1 VSGSLEIPNL
11 RESPHV
17 TRLAH
22 RRIEKRVDN
31 SHSFAGGDD
40 RGAERQDVG
49 ASVLTRVSRECL
61 VGAHGCPDSLDL
73 VGRDSGT
80 EAGPVDHNPRFGFSP
95 RDLKRNR
102 GCRIRIV
109 DGLAGIRPEI
119 VHGEAAASQ
128 MLDERFLEREAGVI
142 VCDRHRTNRARRRE
156 SLGVYVG
163 AFANHRDAA
172 ALQGVSC
179 QRCHVSSSDEHDGAP
194 VVEHTSVGFT
204 YQLESLHQ
212 NDGYVTLGC
221 NHLNILIPEHDIQ
234 KRVREIASDIHR
246 DHPDGVHLIAVL
258 KGAFVFLSD
267 LARAMP
273 GRCSIDFMAVSSYG
287 KGSTSSGQVQLLKD
301 LDSGI
306 EGRDVVII
314 EDIVD
319 TGLTLTYLQDI
330 LRARSPR
337 SLRTACLLSKPSR
350 RLVDVTVDYVGFS
363 IEDRFVVGYGLDY
376 AEQHRNLPY
385 IAALDGDK

>member
-1 VSGSLEIPNL
+1 
-11 RESPHV
+11 
-17 TRLAH
+17 
-22 RRIEKRVDN
+22 
-31 SHSFAGGDD
+31 
-40 RGAERQDVG
+40 
-49 ASVLTRVSRECL
+49 
-61 VGAHGCPDSLDL
+61 
-73 VGRDSGT
+73 
-80 EAGPVDHNPRFGFSP
+80 
-95 RDLKRNR
+95 
-102 GCRIRIV
+102 
-109 DGLAGIRPEI
+109 
-119 VHGEAAASQ
+119 
-128 MLDERFLEREAGVI
+128 M
-142 VCDRHRTNRARRRE
+142 
-156 SLGVYVG
+156 
-163 AFANHRDAA
+163 
-172 ALQGVSC
+172 
-179 QRCHVSSSDEHDGAP
+179 
-194 VVEHTSVGFT
+194 
-204 YQLESLHQ
+204 
-212 NDGYVTLGC
+212 
-221 NHLNILIPEHDIQ
+221 NILIPEYDIQ
-234 KRVREIASDIHR
+234 KRVREIAADVHR
-246 DHPDGVHLIAVL
+246 DHPEGVHLIAVL

-306 EGRDVVII
+306 EGRDAVII

-385 IAALDGDK
+385 IATLDDEK